1 MSTTLPFCILSIIIY
16 KKKIQKDN
24 TDKMT
29 SINNL
34 SVTDRYKARRWII
47 HISNK
52 MPGKKRNLNQKN
64 MCKLINIPSLLL
76 GL

>member
-1 MSTTLPFCILSIIIY
+1 
-16 KKKIQKDN
+16 
-24 TDKMT
+24 MT
-29 SINNL
+29 SIHNL

-52 MPGKKRNLNQKN
+52 MPSKKNLSKKN

>member
-1 MSTTLPFCILSIIIY
+1 MSTTLPFCIRSFDNYI

-29 SINNL
+29 SINNV

-52 MPGKKRNLNQKN
+52 MPSKKKN
-64 MCKLINIPSLLL
+64 F
-76 GL
+76 